1 MTQLYCDY
9 ITFEFSKLK
18 WLTANCKDIGII
30 VAEDDSKLGRIS
42 GRGKVQVQGHVSPA
56 DNIQIFPRVKYNI
69 VFKLVNKVIS
79 YQNYFVIERSQN
91 NIKIIIVDYSAM
103 RPWV

>member
-42 GRGKVQVQGHVSPA
+42 GRGKVQVQGHVS
-56 DNIQIFPRVKYNI
+56 
-69 VFKLVNKVIS
+69 S
-79 YQNYFVIERSQN
+79 S
-91 NIKIIIVDYSAM
+91 
-103 RPWV
+103 